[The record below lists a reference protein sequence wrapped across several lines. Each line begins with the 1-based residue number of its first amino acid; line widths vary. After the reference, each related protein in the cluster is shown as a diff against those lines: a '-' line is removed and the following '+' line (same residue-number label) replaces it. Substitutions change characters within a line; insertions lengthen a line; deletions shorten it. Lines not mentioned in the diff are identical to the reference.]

1 VVPSRSLGSLERR
14 DFLLVE
20 DVEQGTRNKELEGA
34 AQAPWYLPVLQS
46 GSLVPSSL
54 FLVPNLQEAPLVSD
68 VASRTE
74 ADATRDRA
82 VVRTGE
88 GPAIDF
94 PTREARAT
102 LLALL
107 LT

>member
-46 GSLVPSSL
+46 GSLVPRSL
-54 FLVPNLQEAPLVSD
+54 FLVPNLQEAPLVSG
-68 VASRTE
+68 VSGRLK
-74 ADATRDRA
+74 ADANRDRA

-88 GPAIDF
+88 GPAVVF
-94 PTREARAT
+94 PSREARAS
-102 LLALL
+102 LVALL